1 MEPNNP
7 QDEFYPIQTINHLLN
22 NWWKIVLWAGIFGIL
37 GLAFSYLKP
46 PKYEAEAIF
55 SSTIDYSQI
64 NFANL
69 VGERG
74 QPLEMT
80 QYDLDLALSS
90 VQRIIYQVR
99 NNALAYAQS
108 LDPNLEAGTFGKN
121 MAVERLHDR
130 WYLRFRHED
139 PQIAQSVV
147 NYWAE
152 ITMSQLEQEQ
162 ADNKIEPFVLSSL
175 IAQASLPNRPLYQN
189 RNTLVLAGT
198 IIGLCLGIL
207 LVDMRYRFFTSA
219 KQG

>member
-1 MEPNNP
+1 M
-7 QDEFYPIQTINHLLN
+7 
-22 NWWKIVLWAGIFGIL
+22 K
-37 GLAFSYLKP
+37 
-46 PKYEAEAIF
+46 
-55 SSTIDYSQI
+55 
-64 NFANL
+64 
-69 VGERG
+69 
-74 QPLEMT
+74 
-80 QYDLDLALSS
+80 
-90 VQRIIYQVR
+90 

-108 LDPNLEAGTFGKN
+108 LDPSLEAGTFEYN
-121 MAVERLHDR
+121 MSVERLHDR

-152 ITMSQLEQEQ
+152 TAMIQLEKEQ

-175 IAQASLPNRPLYQN
+175 IARANLPNRPLYQN

-207 LVDMRYRFFTSA
+207 LVDMRYRFITSA

>member
-64 NFANL
+64 NFENL
-69 VGERG
+69 VNERG

-90 VQRIIYQVR
+90 VQRIIYQMKD
-99 NNALAYAQS
+99 NALAYAQS
-108 LDPNLEAGTFGKN
+108 LDPNLEAGTFEYN

-152 ITMSQLEQEQ
+152 TAMTQLEKEQ
-162 ADNKIEPFVLSSL
+162 ADSKIEPFVLSSL
-175 IAQASLPNRPLYQN
+175 IARHLTQSTPLPKQEYPGPGWDHHRVVPGDSADRY
-189 RNTLVLAGT
+189 TLPFYHK
-198 IIGLCLGIL
+198 
-207 LVDMRYRFFTSA
+207 R
-219 KQG
+219 

>member
-64 NFANL
+64 NFENL
-69 VGERG
+69 VNERG

-90 VQRIIYQVR
+90 VQRIIYQMKD
-99 NNALAYAQS
+99 NALAYAQS
-108 LDPNLEAGTFGKN
+108 LDPNLEAGTFEYN

-139 PQIAQSVV
+139 PKSPNQWS
-147 NYWAE
+147 
-152 ITMSQLEQEQ
+152 ITGLNRHDPIGKEQ
-162 ADNKIEPFVLSSL
+162 ADSKIEPWLSELDCPGHLTQSTP
-175 IAQASLPNRPLYQN
+175 LPKQEYPGPGWDHHR
-189 RNTLVLAGT
+189 
-198 IIGLCLGIL
+198 LCLGIL
-207 LVDMRYRFFTSA
+207 LIDIRYRFITSA